1 MAKPLEQLRESVR
14 VNRWTIAAL
23 LVGALAIYATLQY
36 VRSLAEARAAAARR
50 AVPTAPVLVLRQAVA
65 AYQPLTVSDVGVRRY
80 PLALVPPGALHSP
93 AALAGGYAA
102 ENLAAGTPLVGSE
115 VFYPKSANVLAARIA
130 PGDVA
135 VDLPLGAQD
144 VVDGLVA
151 AGDRISIFSS
161 VTTAAGQPEEVM
173 IFNHLPVL
181 GVNGSL
187 SPTAPTPGN
196 GETLILALPP
206 AQVAKLLFA
215 EQHGSLE
222 VALDGPGP
230 AAQPPAPYTLSQW
243 QSP

>member
-1 MAKPLEQLRESVR
+1 MAKPLEQLKEGVR
-14 VNRWTIAAL
+14 VNRWGILTLVAAAL
-23 LVGALAIYATLQY
+23 ALYATLRYAQ
-36 VRSLAEARAAAARR
+36 SLAATRAAASRK
-50 AVPTAPVLVLRQAVA
+50 AVPTAPVLVLKQAVT
-65 AYQPLTVSDVGVRRY
+65 AYQPLTAADVSVRRY
-80 PLALVPPGALHSP
+80 PLPLVPPGAVRTP
-93 AALAGGYAA
+93 AALLGAYAD

-144 VVDGLVA
+144 AVDGLVT
-151 AGDRISIFSS
+151 AGDRISIFSP
-161 VTTAAGQPEEVM
+161 VTTASGQAEEVM

-187 SPTAPTPGN
+187 SPAAPAPGN

-206 AQVAKLLFA
+206 AEVAKLLFA

-222 VALDGPGP
+222 VALDGPG
-230 AAQPPAPYTLSQW
+230 AAAKVPAPYTLSQW